1 MPGWAGK
8 LAERIRE
15 QERKRQEEQQH
26 QEQRRA
32 AFRENAPRC
41 WAQFVDVVQ
50 RDVNEFNEVF
60 ADVPSAKVQLRRF
73 PESLRMPPEKVRVS
87 RSGYVVAHAEVF
99 LDMDVETVEVR
110 LSRKTAHEGFAQE
123 KALKFK
129 LVMDG
134 AGVVHLMHGEKPIS
148 LEQASEIAL
157 FPVLS
162 P

>member
-26 QEQRRA
+26 QEQRRT
-32 AFRENAPRC
+32 AFRENAPKC
-41 WAQFVDVVQ
+41 WAELVAIAE
-50 RDVNEFNEVF
+50 RDVNEFNQVF
-60 ADVPSAKVQLRRF
+60 ADVPAARVLYRRF
-73 PESLRMPPEKVRVS
+73 PESLRLPPEKFRVS
-87 RSGYVVAHAEVF
+87 RTGYVVAHAEAF
-99 LDMDVETVEVR
+99 LDMDTETVEVR
-110 LSRKTAHEGFAQE
+110 LSRKVAHEGFAQE
-123 KALKFK
+123 RAIKFK
-129 LVMDG
+129 LAMDD
-134 AGVVHLMHGEKPIS
+134 AGVVHLMHGEKPVS

>member
-15 QERKRQEEQQH
+15 QERKRQEEQQRQ
-26 QEQRRA
+26 QERRA
-32 AFRENAPRC
+32 LFREHAPQC
-41 WAQFVDVVQ
+41 WVRFVGILERDVSEFNQVFVDV
-50 RDVNEFNEVF
+50 
-60 ADVPSAKVQLRRF
+60 PSTKVHYQRF
-73 PESLRMPPEKVRVS
+73 PESLRLPPEKVRVS
-87 RSGYVVAHAEVF
+87 RSGYVVAQVETF
-99 LDMDVETVEVR
+99 LDMDSETVEVR
-110 LSRKTAHEGFAQE
+110 LSRKLAHEGFANE

-129 LVMDG
+129 LEMDG
-134 AGVVHLMHGEKPIS
+134 AGVVHLTHGDKPVS